1 LRNQWRR
8 DRVLEKGT
16 TTGGEVGKGILLM
29 LLTGGQDGEKAFH
42 IPSPTI
48 KSFAMKH

>member
-1 LRNQWRR
+1 LRNQGWGHC
-8 DRVLEKGT
+8 VLEKGPT
-16 TTGGEVGKGILLM
+16 IGGEVDQGILLM